1 MLGIGILINLLS
13 YRHVIGS
20 KISSTEVKDGAVK
33 TLDETVEINLAKK
46 DPVEI
51 EFGGKTAKVINA
63 DINAS
68 NGIIHEID
76 NVIGF

>member
-1 MLGIGILINLLS
+1 MNTLFF
-13 YRHVIGS
+13 RHVIIGS
-20 KISSTEVKDGAVK
+20 KIVAKEVIEGEKETLSGDKIKLKK
-33 TLDETVEINLAKK
+33 T

>member
-1 MLGIGILINLLS
+1 M
-13 YRHVIGS
+13 
-20 KISSTEVKDGAVK
+20 K
-33 TLDETVEINLAKK
+33 TLGGVVVINLAKK

-51 EFGGKTAKVINA
+51 EFGGKIAKVLNA
-63 DINAS
+63 DIDAS

>member
-1 MLGIGILINLLS
+1 MLSIEILINLLS

-20 KISSTEVKDGAVK
+20 KISSTEVTDGAVK
-33 TLDETVEINLAKK
+33 TLDEAVEINLAKK

-51 EFGGKTAKVINA
+51 EFGGKTAKVLNA
-63 DINAS
+63 DINAGS
-68 NGIIHEID
+68 GIIHEID